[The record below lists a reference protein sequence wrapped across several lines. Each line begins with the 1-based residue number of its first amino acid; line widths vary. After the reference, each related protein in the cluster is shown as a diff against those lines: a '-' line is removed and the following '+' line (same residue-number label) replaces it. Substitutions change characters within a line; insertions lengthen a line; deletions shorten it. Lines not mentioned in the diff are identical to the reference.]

1 MKNKQSEKVK
11 TLKPSSGYSL
21 LRIVIDPSKDPRGP
35 KMLFKS
41 FEPFVKNDYHGIN
54 FIMCS
59 VINER
64 NNFNPD
70 AFSGEIEVNEPLE
83 NES

>member
-1 MKNKQSEKVK
+1 MGDHNEKVK
-11 TLKPSSGYSL
+11 TLGPNSGYSV

-35 KMLFKS
+35 KMLFNP
-41 FEPFVKNDYHGIN
+41 FEPFVKNDHHGIN
-54 FIMCS
+54 FVMCS

-70 AFSGEIEVNEPLE
+70 AFSGEIESNQPLTNEK
-83 NES
+83 